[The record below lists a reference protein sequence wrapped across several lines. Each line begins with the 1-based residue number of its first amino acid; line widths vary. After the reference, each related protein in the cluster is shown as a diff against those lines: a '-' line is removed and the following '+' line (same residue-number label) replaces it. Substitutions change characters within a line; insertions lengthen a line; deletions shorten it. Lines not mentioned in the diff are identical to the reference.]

1 MMKRHWGTQ
10 INCAGRQIRQ
20 FGGPSHARDIL
31 RSYKSFPGYPRSMY
45 CKPKPVEG
53 KEDVWAKNNRDKAV
67 NWHFW
72 MKRPSEKPE
81 AFDDEYD

>member
-1 MMKRHWGTQ
+1 
-10 INCAGRQIRQ
+10 
-20 FGGPSHARDIL
+20 
-31 RSYKSFPGYPRSMY
+31 MY